1 LLDRFDVFRFTVNR
15 QGVTAPVNL
24 NIEQRLE
31 ILNVL
36 VVNAEKRFQSSWWK
50 LDLLQLMKIS
60 PG

>member
-1 LLDRFDVFRFTVNR
+1 VAAAVD
-15 QGVTAPVNL
+15 L

-36 VVNAEKRFQSSWWK
+36 VVNAEKRFQSPWWK

-60 PG
+60 PKQVVVG